1 MTEYDSAEIYDHPI
15 KYMSVRGI
23 FRYINV
29 DVIPFK
35 GSTRKN
41 VSENVGRPINS
52 QYAVTFML
60 PEER

>member
-41 VSENVGRPINS
+41 VSEV
-52 QYAVTFML
+52 
-60 PEER
+60 